1 MKRVVCIMLVL
12 MLVFSLAACDS
23 NNENTSLAGAGEPV
37 DLLEGKYTYTSEEYD
52 VSITYP
58 AVFSNGQGGTIGF
71 AGYDTAMHAFVS
83 LNVVR
88 NVYGGMDEVIE
99 ALDYSGIITRHDD
112 HFTVD
117 DRDNTSMAQYYSVAV
132 NDEYVAI
139 GWVQYEP
146 ALDETYREL
155 ADDIEVTFNNGGDDN
170 R

>member
-1 MKRVVCIMLVL
+1 MRKIICVILVL
-12 MLVFSLAACDS
+12 MLAFSLAACDS

-37 DLLEGKYTYTSEEYD
+37 DLLDGKYTYTNEEYD

-71 AGYDTAMHAFVS
+71 AGYDMATHAFVT

-88 NVYGGMDEVIE
+88 NVYGGIDEVIE
-99 ALDYSGIITRHDD
+99 ALDYSGIVTRHDD
-112 HFTVD
+112 YFIVD
-117 DRDNTSMAQYYSVAV
+117 DRDNTSMAQYYCVAV
-132 NDEYVAI
+132 NDEYVAV
-139 GWVQYEP
+139 GWAQYEP

-155 ADDIEVTFNNGGDDN
+155 ADDIVVAFN